1 MVLTLY
7 YSPPPPNRG
16 FVQYDAEKAVR
27 QSLITQR
34 TQGTLR
40 SESIYIWIPSMVDY
54 FMYWRVK

>member
-7 YSPPPPNRG
+7 YSPPDRG
-16 FVQYDAEKAVR
+16 FVQYDVEKAVR
-27 QSLITQR
+27 QPLITQR

-40 SESIYIWIPSMVDY
+40 SESIYMWIPSMVDY